1 MGINAK
7 NRIRIPK
14 SIAIILKQKNWH
26 KLKAHIGRVV
36 ETALPNFKIKQGDS
50 EWKVEAPPF

>member
-50 EWKVEAPPF
+50 E